1 MSEIVGNIAGKPS
14 TYNPLSELNY
24 KLTLNRGAGF
34 TYFSQNVTLP
44 FITLPPIQVGT
55 PFQNM
60 RLAGD
65 HIDVKPLQVE
75 FMVDENMDNYFF
87 IWEWL
92 VELGYPNDYQQY
104 AKIDHEKVKYVDA
117 TLTVFNNIKQPSRFI
132 TFEQLY
138 PIALSPPTSFTSTDA
153 SVYYVRSE
161 AQFLFQSISV
171 QRAGSAG
178 SQIL

>member
-1 MSEIVGNIAGKPS
+1 MSEIVGNLAGKPS

-24 KLTLNRGAGF
+24 KLTLNRGASF
-34 TYFSQNVTLP
+34 TYFTQNVTLP
-44 FITLPPIQVGT
+44 TITLPPVQVGT
-55 PFQNM
+55 PFQDM

-87 IWEWL
+87 LWEWL

-104 AKIDHEKVKYVDA
+104 ADINNRQAKYVDA
-117 TLTVFNNIKQPSRFI
+117 TLTVFNNIKQPSRYINFQ
-132 TFEQLY
+132 QLY
-138 PIALSPPTSFTSTDA
+138 PIALASPSSFTSTDA
-153 SVYYVRSE
+153 SVYYVRSQ

-171 QRAGSAG
+171 EKAGSAK
-178 SQIL
+178 SKIL